1 MSSEGVYVVCLQC
14 PNGATLCVFFSPKGK
29 INNKKFLLTRV
40 LFHHIVGVSTD
51 FNSFM
56 FMLVSLLQYQW
67 GGREKK
73 RHISGYKSDGME
85 VKMTKS
91 KIPHKLPKL

>member
-1 MSSEGVYVVCLQC
+1 MQC

-29 INNKKFLLTRV
+29 INNKKFLLT
-40 LFHHIVGVSTD
+40 IVRVSTD